1 MSAKNNEDEVLFAD
15 EQPKPAE
22 VPSQEFGIRAPW
34 KVLVVDDEEQIHTVT
49 KMVLSNFSFR
59 DQGLEFISAHSAE
72 EARALMTKHPDIA
85 VAFID
90 VVMETDTAGLDL
102 VRYIRDELNN
112 RHLRIVL
119 RTGQP
124 GQAPERKV
132 IVGYDINDYKE
143 KSELTAQK
151 LFSTMVT
158 ALRSYRD
165 IMTIETSRRGLEK
178 IIEACSS
185 LFRIRSMETFL
196 SGILMQ
202 LGSLLEMSVDSVLVT
217 AMTETTGARPDPKEM
232 RVVATS
238 GRFSPALGAIAADG
252 LEPGV
257 WSNIERVLESQNSVY
272 RDDHSIVYFHS
283 LQNRET
289 VVYIETL
296 NKLEDIDH
304 RLIQLFCAN
313 ASIGLDNLFS
323 PGD

>member
-1 MSAKNNEDEVLFAD
+1 MSANNNEDEVLFAD
-15 EQPKPAE
+15 EQAKPAE
-22 VPSQEFGIRAPW
+22 VPSPELRGTAW
-34 KVLVVDDEEQIHTVT
+34 KVLVVDDEQQIHTVT

-59 DQGLEFISAHSAE
+59 DQGLEFINAYSAA
-72 EARALMTKHPDIA
+72 EARALMAKHPDVA

-102 VRYIRDELNN
+102 VRYIREELNN
-112 RHLRIVL
+112 RYLRIVL

-165 IMTIETSRRGLEK
+165 IVTIETSRRGLEK

-217 AMTETTGARPDPKEM
+217 AMAETKGARPDVRDM
-232 RVVATS
+232 RIVATS
-238 GRFSPALGAIAADG
+238 GRFSPALGTTAADG
-252 LEPGV
+252 LEPAV
-257 WSNIERVLESQNSVY
+257 WSNIQRVLESQSSVY
-272 RDDHSIVYFHS
+272 HDDHSIVYFQS

-296 NKLEDIDH
+296 KKLEDINH

-313 ASIGLDNLFS
+313 ASIGLDNLS
-323 PGD
+323 GVGD